1 MWIVVT
7 LIGGVVGIVIEIL
20 LTPMENSGIQ
30 KACAIAGF
38 FIGIVVAVFCLY
50 SPMNMKNFS
59 KVYPICTIEDN
70 QYITEKNDGY
80 VSVLC
85 KDYRG
90 KTAIDFPNNIVS
102 YKETDKTPLVKIEG
116 INYKIMPPLAKQEE
130 ECDKYTKVTIYVPS
144 DEEKQTEIKYKECG
158 TSNSADSA
166 YCKKCGQS
174 LNATKKCANCGT
186 ENSSNAKYCEQCG
199 EKFNDTQD

>member
-20 LTPMENSGIQ
+20 LTPMEDSGIQ

-38 FIGIVVAVFCLY
+38 FIGIVVTVFCLY

-102 YKETDKTPLVKIEG
+102 YKETDKTPLVRIEG

-130 ECDKYTKVTIYVPS
+130 ECDQYTKVTIYVPS
-144 DEEKQTEIKYKECG
+144 DEEKQTEIKCENCG
-158 TSNSADSA
+158 TSNTADSV
-166 YCKKCGQS
+166 YCKKCGKL
-174 LNATKKCANCGT
+174 LN
-186 ENSSNAKYCEQCG
+186 QL
-199 EKFNDTQD
+199 